1 MNAIE
6 PWLPALDIV
15 ADVAAILAAIAVI
28 ATARFVR
35 VQMLLQAKSDNKDE
49 RRFLRES
56 IFVVHD
62 TLQAEQFRNARQN
75 FLGSGACKEDYGTY
89 SDADK
94 GRARF
99 ILSVYGLLARM
110 IDHDAIDED
119 VARGYWKTALYRDW
133 DRLENFVSGERLSTG
148 DGTRFTATEQ
158 MVDRWKKAGTE

>member
-1 MNAIE
+1 MTTEIG
-6 PWLPALDIV
+6 LDIA
-15 ADVAAILAAIAVI
+15 ADLATILAAFAVI
-28 ATARFVR
+28 ITTFAVWR
-35 VQMLLQAKSDNKDE
+35 QMKLQAKGVNKDE

-75 FLGSGACKEDYGTY
+75 FFGSEAYEKDFAAFIN
-89 SDADK
+89 DDK

-119 VARGYWKTALYRDW
+119 IARGYWKTALYRDW
-133 DRLENFVSGERLSTG
+133 DRLENFISGERLRSKNGTLF
-148 DGTRFTATEQ
+148 DGTEQ
-158 MVDRWKKAGTE
+158 MVTRWQKADE

>member
-1 MNAIE
+1 MTTEIG
-6 PWLPALDIV
+6 LDIA
-15 ADVAAILAAIAVI
+15 ADLATILAAIAVI
-28 ATARFVR
+28 ITTFAVWR
-35 VQMLLQAKSDNKDE
+35 QMKLQAKGVNKDE

-75 FLGSGACKEDYGTY
+75 FFGSENYKRDFGDFTN
-89 SDADK
+89 DDK

-119 VARGYWKTALYRDW
+119 IARGYWKTALYRDW
-133 DRLENFVSGERLSTG
+133 DRLENFVSGERLRSKN
-148 DGTRFTATEQ
+148 GTLFDATEQ
-158 MVDRWKKAGTE
+158 MVIRWQKADK

>member
-1 MNAIE
+1 MTTEIG
-6 PWLPALDIV
+6 LDIA
-15 ADVAAILAAIAVI
+15 ADLATILAAFAVI
-28 ATARFVR
+28 ITTFAVWR
-35 VQMLLQAKSDNKDE
+35 QMKLQAKGVNKDE

-75 FLGSGACKEDYGTY
+75 FFGSEDYEKDFAAFTN
-89 SDADK
+89 DDK

-119 VARGYWKTALYRDW
+119 IARGYWKTALYRDW
-133 DRLENFVSGERLSTG
+133 DRLENFISGERLRSKNGTLF
-148 DGTRFTATEQ
+148 DGTEQ
-158 MVDRWKKAGTE
+158 MVTRWQKADE

>member
-1 MNAIE
+1 MTTEIG
-6 PWLPALDIV
+6 LDIA
-15 ADVAAILAAIAVI
+15 ADLATILAAFAVI
-28 ATARFVR
+28 ITTFAVWR
-35 VQMLLQAKSDNKDE
+35 QMKLQAKGVNKDE

-75 FLGSGACKEDYGTY
+75 FFDSEDYKKDFAAFTN
-89 SDADK
+89 DDK

-119 VARGYWKTALYRDW
+119 IARGYWKTALYRDW
-133 DRLENFVSGERLSTG
+133 DRLENFISGERLRSKNGTLF
-148 DGTRFTATEQ
+148 DGTEQ
-158 MVDRWKKAGTE
+158 MVIRWQKADE

>member
-1 MNAIE
+1 MM
-6 PWLPALDIV
+6 PDWLPFIDIL

-35 VQMLLQAKSDNKDE
+35 RQVLLQAQGRDKDE

-75 FLGSGACKEDYGTY
+75 FLGSGACHEDYSAY
-89 SDADK
+89 SDDDK
-94 GRARF
+94 GRARY

-110 IDHDAIDED
+110 IDHHAIDED

-133 DRLENFVSGERLSTG
+133 DRLENFVSGERLRSS
-148 DGTRFTATEQ
+148 DGTRFIATEQ
-158 MVDRWKKAGTE
+158 MVVRWKKADKE